1 MLGGEA
7 AGCLGGGMGFAG
19 AIELLFAIG
28 ISLIGLLYG
37 TPPHSPHASHIFAA
51 YGILTCVSVGQEG
64 SNDVMNL

>member
-1 MLGGEA
+1 
-7 AGCLGGGMGFAG
+7 MGFAG

-28 ISLIGLLYG
+28 ICLIGLLYG
-37 TPPHSPHASHIFAA
+37 TPPHASHIFAA